1 MKSYYTKIAFYYNP
15 NIEFKDFNFEI
26 SETPPEEILNILNGL
41 KPSTEAGI
49 NTLSVEV
56 LQDGVD
62 ILARS
67 ISQLCNLSIKFNS
80 FSRSCKIPKVKAL
93 FEKVPKVTL
102 KTNALFHYSSYQKLP
117 KGLFMT
123 KHRNF

>member
-1 MKSYYTKIAFYYNP
+1 MKSCYTKIAFYYNP
-15 NIEFKDFNFEI
+15 NIEFKDFNFEV

-41 KPSTEAGI
+41 KPSM
-49 NTLSVEV
+49 EV

-67 ISQLCNLSIKFNS
+67 TSQLCNLSIKFNS

-93 FEKVPKVTL
+93 FEKVPKVIL